1 MMIVEIASD
10 AEHVALP
17 ADSIDDARR
26 VVREFIDRVDLGA
39 GCAGNGWAF
48 HRASVNCDGR
58 ILGTIS
64 YNGRFWPKVSA

>member
-1 MMIVEIASD
+1 MLLVEIKSD

-17 ADSIDDARR
+17 AEDIEDARR
-26 VVREFIDRVDLGA
+26 VVCEFIARYNLGA

-48 HRASVNCDGR
+48 HRASVNRDGR

-64 YNGRFWPKVSA
+64 YNGRFWPTL